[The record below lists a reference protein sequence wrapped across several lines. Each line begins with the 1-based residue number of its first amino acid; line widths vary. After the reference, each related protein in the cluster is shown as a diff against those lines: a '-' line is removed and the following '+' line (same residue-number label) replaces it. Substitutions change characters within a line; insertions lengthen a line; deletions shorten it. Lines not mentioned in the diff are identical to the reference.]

1 MVSYQSLIRQDRLSS
16 FCNELAMVE
25 YLISA
30 LLMDIREPHIN
41 IYLST
46 YSSQDI
52 SIYEPNNVAW
62 QKLYSQLYQTAE
74 WHCTYRRDLKS
85 IVFIVAFI
93 SAGREERETRSGFD
107 ATRSR
112 PRREGEQGQQQQEE
126 GRHQQRGGDHHKEDQ
141 PGRTGADRTL
151 NEARRLCCHSRQR

>member
-30 LLMDIREPHIN
+30 LLIDIREPHIN

-52 SIYEPNNVAW
+52 SIYEPNNVA
-62 QKLYSQLYQTAE
+62 
-74 WHCTYRRDLKS
+74 
-85 IVFIVAFI
+85 
-93 SAGREERETRSGFD
+93 
-107 ATRSR
+107 
-112 PRREGEQGQQQQEE
+112 
-126 GRHQQRGGDHHKEDQ
+126 
-141 PGRTGADRTL
+141 
-151 NEARRLCCHSRQR
+151 